1 MATPFIGTVA
11 IGTVLDQR
19 GFATGIGKLRSAA
32 SAVNGPMNT
41 AAGSTGNFGSS
52 IRRAAA
58 SMGVFGTAA
67 RLAVGA
73 VTAVG
78 STVMGIGRTLSAI
91 GLAAG
96 LVGASVVKAGFT
108 WTKTWNAAKA
118 VTAGTIGQ
126 MDALRKIVFD
136 LGGKTKFTISEVA
149 GAVNF
154 LGKAGNNAV
163 EQLKL
168 LPTMLDLAAAADVD
182 LPRTADIMT
191 NIAQGLNVPLNQVSK
206 FGDMITATFLNSNV
220 TLEHMGDTLKKLGPI
235 TKTLGIDFHE
245 IATAIGLLGNAG
257 IQGSEAGVHMR
268 RVLVNLA
275 DSMSNMRTEVVDRL
289 GLSWDQLNVHARGF
303 LPVMKDLAD
312 RLLDYQGNIKSSED
326 FALASRLFGTR
337 AVSTALAL
345 LGQLRTNY
353 DDLSDSVR
361 NSAGAMRDTAAAQLE
376 GLEPFYR
383 LQAAF
388 ELLKVSISEAG
399 ILDAFARLAEKMADF
414 FNKVAATDAGT
425 RRLIFNILAL
435 ATVSGPAVFAI
446 GLLLTSIGRIGQMFI
461 FAGSVMSFLL
471 TPLGIVTLALVAAAG
486 AAIYMATQGIQSF
499 QDLLGGGSPF
509 LTMLTNIILAVVG
522 FVAAAIS
529 GDWATA
535 WGFAKDV
542 VANMAS
548 VVIQIMIALLNAM
561 LALAKDILSFTVEHW
576 DAIAN
581 SVMAALEWL
590 FTSTEGWLLAFALL
604 MFTGIGHLAIGVLK
618 GFVGMVNLMLKAM
631 LWFGMKTKVFWG
643 PLWAGILFGFGTFSG
658 ILTTAF
664 AGTMG
669 RILYLKR
676 LFSVMYLRRSRQFF
690 SWLGKAFAAAFL
702 VVAGPKGIVAR
713 AFRAILSQFI
723 VLFTALKAGMGGLT
737 ALLTNPWIIAGLAV
751 VAVIV
756 ASATIWRDELAAGF
770 TGMAKVTGGGLLTIY
785 QKFLD
790 WADSSWDLLYNFWAS
805 VKGFG
810 SKIANAFGFV
820 FGASPVSQIDPSG
833 VNRLANA
840 LGVSVDGDDEVEQ
853 NRGQQLITEGLDQL
867 NTAVGDIIE
876 QTTDLA
882 GTIINFAT
890 DTVPTAFSAVTG
902 VLSAHGFNPADWVS
916 AIANGDWSAIGE
928 LAARAIDTTIGTAFG
943 FLVDIAG
950 KLGESVIAPV
960 SRAAMQAALGGL
972 GYVVAELNSTIQ
984 DIKPISDIDPQATI
998 DKIYEILG
1006 GAESPVVPLFGSE
1019 ENRLAAEQELLSFA
1033 VGGTGG
1039 DGGTTPEDRKFAAIE
1054 FIQNLVSSI
1063 EDGLRDL
1070 FKPDDEGEP
1079 TIPTDNVN
1087 DLLEQMY
1094 GLGYDLSGL
1103 QELAGRLSQ
1112 FDPDSLAPEGVNA
1125 DGGGGSGPSRSLSGQ
1140 LSDIS
1145 MRFQFFF
1152 GDDEIE
1158 DFTTKAWIDAARSG
1172 RFSNFGISP
1181 S

>member
-11 IGTVLDQR
+11 VGTMLDQR

-41 AAGSTGNFGSS
+41 AAGSTGSFGSS

-58 SMGVFGTAA
+58 NMGVFEFAA
-67 RLAVGA
+67 RLAVGT
-73 VTAVG
+73 VTAIG
-78 STVMGIGRTLSAI
+78 STIAGIGRTMSAV
-91 GLAAG
+91 GLVTG

-235 TKTLGIDFHE
+235 TKTLGIKFHE

-435 ATVSGPAVFAI
+435 TTIAGPAVLAV
-446 GLLLTSIGRIGQMFI
+446 GLLITSIGRIAQMFL
-461 FAGSVMSFLL
+461 FAGSVLGFLL
-471 TPLGIVTLALVAAAG
+471 TPLGIFTAALIAVVAT
-486 AAIYMATQGIQSF
+486 AIYMATEGVKSF
-499 QDLLGGGSPF
+499 EDLLGGASPF
-509 LTMLTNIILAVVG
+509 ITSLTNIILAAIG
-522 FVAAAIS
+522 FIVAAIG
-529 GDWATA
+529 GDWSLA

-542 VANMAS
+542 IANAVS
-548 VVIQIMIALLNAM
+548 VVVQVMAEMVNTM
-561 LALAKDILSFTVEHW
+561 LTLAQNLLSFMSEHW
-576 DAIAN
+576 DAIVN
-581 SVMAALEWL
+581 NIMSALDWL
-590 FTSTEGWLLAFALL
+590 FSSTEGWLIVFTML
-604 MFTGIGHLAIGVLK
+604 MFTGVRNMAVGVVSRVLW
-618 GFVGMVNLMLKAM
+618 MVNRIILIFLKLA
-631 LWFGMKTKVFWG
+631 
-643 PLWAGILFGFGTFSG
+643 S
-658 ILTTAF
+658 
-664 AGTMG
+664 
-669 RILYLKR
+669 R
-676 LFSVMYLRRSRQFF
+676 L
-690 SWLGKAFAAAFL
+690 
-702 VVAGPKGIVAR
+702 
-713 AFRAILSQFI
+713 
-723 VLFTALKAGMGGLT
+723 GLT
-737 ALLTNPWIIAGLAV
+737 AAAQGL
-751 VAVIV
+751 
-756 ASATIWRDELAAGF
+756 WG
-770 TGMAKVTGGGLLTIY
+770 K
-785 QKFLD
+785 
-790 WADSSWDLLYNFWAS
+790 DL
-805 VKGFG
+805 GR
-810 SKIANAFGFV
+810 
-820 FGASPVSQIDPSG
+820 P
-833 VNRLANA
+833 
-840 LGVSVDGDDEVEQ
+840 
-853 NRGQQLITEGLDQL
+853 
-867 NTAVGDIIE
+867 
-876 QTTDLA
+876 
-882 GTIINFAT
+882 
-890 DTVPTAFSAVTG
+890 
-902 VLSAHGFNPADWVS
+902 H
-916 AIANGDWSAIGE
+916 IGH
-928 LAARAIDTTIGTAFG
+928 
-943 FLVDIAG
+943 
-950 KLGESVIAPV
+950 
-960 SRAAMQAALGGL
+960 
-972 GYVVAELNSTIQ
+972 
-984 DIKPISDIDPQATI
+984 
-998 DKIYEILG
+998 
-1006 GAESPVVPLFGSE
+1006 
-1019 ENRLAAEQELLSFA
+1019 
-1033 VGGTGG
+1033 
-1039 DGGTTPEDRKFAAIE
+1039 
-1054 FIQNLVSSI
+1054 
-1063 EDGLRDL
+1063 
-1070 FKPDDEGEP
+1070 
-1079 TIPTDNVN
+1079 
-1087 DLLEQMY
+1087 
-1094 GLGYDLSGL
+1094 
-1103 QELAGRLSQ
+1103 
-1112 FDPDSLAPEGVNA
+1112 
-1125 DGGGGSGPSRSLSGQ
+1125 
-1140 LSDIS
+1140 
-1145 MRFQFFF
+1145 
-1152 GDDEIE
+1152 
-1158 DFTTKAWIDAARSG
+1158 
-1172 RFSNFGISP
+1172 
-1181 S
+1181 